1 MVGRGVGEVYVNVGA
16 PSVNPAMGGMMM
28 MPGINVGSVV

>member
-1 MVGRGVGEVYVNVGA
+1 MVGRDVGEVYVNVGA

-28 MPGINVGSVV
+28 PGINVGSVV